1 MAKYDSI
8 LLDSS
13 QPNAGAPEPPTVR
26 PRRLAPQICKP
37 VSDACLMQAPL
48 AVGSP
53 AVSTSSSAESLS
65 PASNLQAALA
75 AGKVDLPDVRSPR
88 GPRGGHMRSAV
99 PQSLA
104 RSSPPRLMGSELPP
118 QPQPP
123 PQPLSTSTGGL
134 LDPEMQRRV
143 SMTKQFTQLREEIN
157 SASGSE
163 AALHVPTVPEVG
175 GEEVGGEEAHVLPGE
190 ELGDLM

>member
-1 MAKYDSI
+1 
-8 LLDSS
+8 
-13 QPNAGAPEPPTVR
+13 
-26 PRRLAPQICKP
+26 
-37 VSDACLMQAPL
+37 
-48 AVGSP
+48 
-53 AVSTSSSAESLS
+53 
-65 PASNLQAALA
+65 
-75 AGKVDLPDVRSPR
+75 
-88 GPRGGHMRSAV
+88 MRSAV

-104 RSSPPRLMGSELPP
+104 RSSPPRLMGSEL
-118 QPQPP
+118 P

-175 GEEVGGEEAHVLPGE
+175 GEEAHVLPGE